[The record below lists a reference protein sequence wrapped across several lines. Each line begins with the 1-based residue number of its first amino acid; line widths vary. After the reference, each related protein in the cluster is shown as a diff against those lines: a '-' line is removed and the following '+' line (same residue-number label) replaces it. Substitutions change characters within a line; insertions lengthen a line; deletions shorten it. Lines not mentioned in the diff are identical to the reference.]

1 MLQELIT
8 ALLDAVNKKEMN
20 GFILK
25 AIADVEN
32 ISERMGLLVRPL

>member
-32 ISERMGLLVRPL
+32 ISERMGQLVWPL